1 MGHQHLGYGVF
12 QKISIQFR
20 HTFES
25 GEEPPETN
33 RFIFFIP
40 QSSIL
45 LCRKL
50 EDQSLGGVLVD
61 WLLFQSIIQRLL
73 CFGICDWRRT
83 APMLYAVR
91 VICETI
97 EQVGDTLFHPLRWW
111 CTAEPTQHLLGFRL
125 FRKLGLV

>member
-20 HTFES
+20 HTFEC
-25 GEEPPETN
+25 GEEVPEAIC
-33 RFIFFIP
+33 FIFFIP
-40 QSSIL
+40 QCGVL
-45 LCRKL
+45 LCRKP
-50 EDQSLGGVLVD
+50 EDQHFGAVLVN
-61 WLLFQSIIQRLL
+61 WLLFQSIIQCLL
-73 CFGICDWRRT
+73 RFGICDWRRT

-111 CTAEPTQHLLGFRL
+111 CTAEPMRSLQT
-125 FRKLGLV
+125 

>member
-20 HTFES
+20 HTFEC
-25 GEEPPETN
+25 GEEAPEAIC
-33 RFIFFIP
+33 FIFFIP

-73 CFGICDWRRT
+73 RFRMCGWRWT
-83 APMLYAVR
+83 ELMLYAIR
-91 VICETI
+91 AICEAV
-97 EQVGDTLFHPLRWW
+97 EQVGDTLFHPVRQR
-111 CTAEPTQHLLGFRL
+111 CTAEPAQHLLGFRL
-125 FRKLGLV
+125 FRKLGFV

>member
-45 LCRKL
+45 LCRKP
-50 EDQSLGGVLVD
+50 EDQRFGVVLVD
-61 WLLFQSIIQRLL
+61 RLLFQSVIQRLL
-73 CFGICDWRRT
+73 YLRPF
-83 APMLYAVR
+83 LFQR
-91 VICETI
+91 VHKLEH
-97 EQVGDTLFHPLRWW
+97 LFAS
-111 CTAEPTQHLLGFRL
+111 C
-125 FRKLGLV
+125 